1 MKVIL
6 GRKKLGPWGPK
17 MLRYNGKSPRWSG
30 KSYQLTSRLSM
41 TIQESWFLMVRHGKT
56 TCIPLEDPTTLLVT
70 NTIYL
75 WYFGRA
81 VVCGSLTSCGLAVA
95 KRLVTLLSLFR
106 NHLAK
111 RWTSSIF
118 VSSAQRKQH
127 PIPGV
132 GVLASDAV
140 IPKTIFRE
148 NGLGRSLGRS
158 SQGNNFCHKD
168 LGEATYYVYISL
180 TYVFVFP
187 RCMYFIYI
195 DKYIHIYILF
205 IYLYYLFIYIYIIW

>member
-30 KSYQLTSRLSM
+30 KSYQLTIRLSM

-56 TCIPLEDPTTLLVT
+56 TCIPLESLEDPTTLLAT

-106 NHLAK
+106 DHLAK
-111 RWTSSIF
+111 RYFLRPSS
-118 VSSAQRKQH
+118 SLPPTRKQH
-127 PIPGV
+127 FSRSKSLGFRRSHTKDHLPGKWPGMV
-132 GVLASDAV
+132 TGTV
-140 IPKTIFRE
+140 ISGQQLRPQRS
-148 NGLGRSLGRS
+148 GRSNLLR
-158 SQGNNFCHKD
+158 
-168 LGEATYYVYISL
+168 
-180 TYVFVFP
+180 
-187 RCMYFIYI
+187 
-195 DKYIHIYILF
+195 IHIS
-205 IYLYYLFIYIYIIW
+205 YLCVCIS